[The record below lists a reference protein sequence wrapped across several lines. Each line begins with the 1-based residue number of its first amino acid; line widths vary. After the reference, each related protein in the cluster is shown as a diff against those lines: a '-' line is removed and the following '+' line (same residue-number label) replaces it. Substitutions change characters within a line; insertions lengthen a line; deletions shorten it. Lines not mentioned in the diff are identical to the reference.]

1 MARIIETVNFRSRNT
16 GANWTQKE
24 WLDGNTWLL
33 EADADFTGK
42 PETART
48 KLSVFASE
56 NGMFAQ
62 SGIINGDIAFQ
73 AYIPTEEQRAARNK
87 ANVAR
92 AMAREAARLAKAAAV
107 DVEAPAEDVAQS
119 ASTKRSHRASA

>member
-1 MARIIETVNFRSRNT
+1 MATIIETVNFRGRNT
-16 GANWTQKE
+16 GASWTQKE

-48 KLSVFASE
+48 KLAVFATE

-62 SGIINGDIAFQ
+62 SKILNGDIAFQ
-73 AYIPTEEQRAARNK
+73 AYTPTEEQRAARNK

-92 AMAREAARLAKAAAV
+92 AMAREASRLAKAAAASV
-107 DVEAPAEDVAQS
+107 EQPADVEAPAS
-119 ASTKRSHRASA
+119 SKRVHRASI